1 MSKQQ
6 SQTTGPSSGFAF
18 VIVVALLVL
27 ASADLLMSSDGL
39 RKTRQL
45 RAVVMD
51 TRAEIDSLQQR
62 NETLAGEVRNLK
74 HGLEAAEERARSE
87 LGMIGENESFYQIIE
102 VTNVP

>member
-1 MSKQQ
+1 MGKQH
-6 SQTTGPSSGFAF
+6 SQTTGPTSGIAF
-18 VIVVALLVL
+18 VIVAALLVL
-27 ASADLLMSSDGL
+27 ASADLLLSSDGL

-45 RAVVMD
+45 RAVVTD
-51 TRAEIDSLQQR
+51 TRAEIDALQQR

-102 VTNVP
+102 ITDAT

>member
-1 MSKQQ
+1 MGKQH
-6 SQTTGPSSGFAF
+6 SQTTGPSSGIAFA
-18 VIVVALLVL
+18 IVAALLVL
-27 ASADLLMSSDGL
+27 VSADLLLSSDGL

-45 RAVVMD
+45 REVVTD
-51 TRAEIDSLQQR
+51 TRAEIDALQQR

-102 VTNVP
+102 ITDAT